1 MATAGDIVT
10 RAAKRINVL
19 AAEEA
24 LNASQMVDGLQTL
37 NDLLAGF
44 GPAGIQYVHTTLV
57 QTDTL
62 NFPDE
67 QIRNVMLM
75 LCSELADDYG
85 VAIGQSLALA
95 IQAAKLELQAAYLQ
109 VDPAVPDRALR
120 RRRPGFY
127 DFARGE

>member
-44 GPAGIQYVHTTLV
+44 GPAGIQYVHATLA

-85 VAIGQSLALA
+85 VSIGQSLALA
-95 IQAAKLELQAAYLQ
+95 IQAAKLELQAAYLN